1 MADQQPLPQPAPA
14 LPGHHTPVPNGQR
27 YPTPVSKAGNP
38 IGTAVLFEDTEI
50 RLWENRLAPGHL
62 FKPHSHER
70 DYWIIVG
77 RCSDDRSHRIH
88 LHNEEGDWKLIT
100 TQQGPTGSVVY
111 TKQTGFKDEAGESH
125 IGYETADNAEG
136 NPITV
141 AYLLELKATEPGVSI
156 PISASPEPGWG
167 ASAGVIFENTEVKI
181 WDFLVPPGQKGMVP
195 VDKENNRIF
204 HADVRGGRA
213 GAKPLAELNASP
225 MNVACIPAP
234 PTHRL
239 FTGTTYYRSPN
250 DPMDAPGAGECFN
263 EGTETYRGIVVEVKP
278 VEAIITPKLGDGE
291 PDLRLARL

>member
-1 MADQQPLPQPAPA
+1 MATQALPQPAPA

-27 YPTPVSKAGNP
+27 YPTPVSAAGNP
-38 IGTAVLFEDTEI
+38 IGTAVLFEDAEI
-50 RLWENRLAPGHL
+50 RLWENRLSPGHL

-77 RCSDDRSHRIH
+77 QCSDDKKHRIQ
-88 LHNEEGDWKLIT
+88 LHNEEGDWKLMT

-111 TKQTGFKDEAGESH
+111 TKRTGFKDEAGSAH
-125 IGYETADNAEG
+125 IGFETADNPDG

-141 AYLLELKATEPGVSI
+141 AYLCELKATEPGVSV
-156 PISASPEPGWG
+156 PALDAPPGWG

-181 WDFLVPPGQKGMVP
+181 WDFRVPAGEKGVVP
-195 VDKENNRIF
+195 VDKQNNRIF
-204 HADVRGGRA
+204 HADVRGKRL
-213 GAKPLAELNASP
+213 GAKVVADLNASDK
-225 MNVACIPAP
+225 NVVCIPSP

-263 EGTETYRGIVVEVKP
+263 EGTEMYRGVVVEVKP
-278 VEAIITPKLGDGE
+278 VEPVLTEKLGNGE
-291 PDLRLARL
+291 PDLHLAKL